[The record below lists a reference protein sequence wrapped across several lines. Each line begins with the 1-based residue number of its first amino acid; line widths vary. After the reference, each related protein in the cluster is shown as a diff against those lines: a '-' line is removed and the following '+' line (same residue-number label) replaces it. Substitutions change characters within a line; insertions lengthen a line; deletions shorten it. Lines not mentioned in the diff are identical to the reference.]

1 MIELV
6 IPFIRQ
12 YWKQLTIFA
21 WFLFALVFSYYKGY
35 SHEHQKFEA
44 HLADDKARIEILKA
58 EYERKLAA
66 QDEVTRNVTKEYAH
80 AINELK
86 HYYESHPN
94 IKWMSTSL
102 STTNNTTVSESASS
116 INAGTQSDQVSAAGV
131 TPLDCASD
139 VLQLL
144 YLQKWVKDQES
155 IK

>member
-1 MIELV
+1 MIELLKL
-6 IPFIRQ
+6 
-12 YWKQLTIFA
+12 YWKPLTIA
-21 WFLFALVFSYYKGY
+21 GAVVIVFGFGYYKGY

-66 QDEVTRNVTKEYAH
+66 QDEVTKNVTKEYAH
-80 AINELK
+80 AITELK
-86 HYYESHPN
+86 RYYDTHPN
-94 IKWMSTSL
+94 IKWMSAPL
-102 STTNNTTVSESASS
+102 STTDNTAIPESASS
-116 INAGTQSDQVSAAGV
+116 INAGTQSDQVGTAGV

-144 YLQKWVKDQES
+144 YLQKWIREQES